1 MATFS
6 LIFFLYAFQ
15 KQVLSI
21 PKVYFINKLLIIQVH
36 FKTNFHKL
44 FSKLFSNYF
53 QRVQN
58 FVSHNLQ
65 MYMDMFIYFV
75 RNADIFS
82 GIHYIIHFF
91 WCNSFIMF
99 KQSKGN
105 ISWLKFSIKMVKVLF
120 QNNKNW
126 ASYKC
131 LVRKSVNNFPKNWM
145 WNSRN
150 GTSCAAMYLSFTV

>member
-1 MATFS
+1 
-6 LIFFLYAFQ
+6 
-15 KQVLSI
+15 
-21 PKVYFINKLLIIQVH
+21 
-36 FKTNFHKL
+36 
-44 FSKLFSNYF
+44 
-53 QRVQN
+53 
-58 FVSHNLQ
+58 

-131 LVRKSVNNFPKNWM
+131 LVRKSVNNFPKIGCGIPEMALLVQLCTWVLQSKQVYMSIKHFQVVRSQKLLGCTCHMQKKIENWLISISIFFHNNEVLQNM
-145 WNSRN
+145 MSSKE
-150 GTSCAAMYLSFTV
+150 TLT